1 MCCALALL
9 ACQSAVAADAKRVM
23 ILHSFGRDFKPWS
36 AYARTIRE
44 ELEQQTRWP
53 LDTMD
58 QVLASARL
66 SGDDLEGPFI
76 NYLEQLYAARPLDL
90 VITIGAPAGNF
101 VLRHRHKL
109 FPRTPVLL
117 AAVNQRRVPTAA
129 MTENDTAVAVN
140 IDHLAA
146 FESML
151 RVLPATKNVIV
162 MIGGSPSEK
171 SLREALARDLKP
183 LEGRIKLEW
192 TDNLSFEDVL
202 KSAAALPAHSAVYW
216 YNYSTDAAGVG
227 HEGDRALAR
236 FHAVAN
242 APIFS
247 YADAYFGRELLG
259 GPMLS
264 VAEGGSQTASVAV
277 RILGGEKA
285 GDIKTPASQFATPK
299 YDWRELQRWGISE
312 SSLPPSSQIY
322 FREPGLWEQYRLP
335 ILGIFAALLVQS
347 GMIGWLVYEHRR
359 RTRAEM
365 LARASMFDLTYR
377 NRLASAGELSASIAH
392 EVNQPLSG
400 IVLKASAA
408 LRWMKAEKPDMNKI
422 EGILSDIVSAGQRA
436 GDIVVGI
443 RAMFKKDA
451 NAKVAINLNNLI
463 NTVLALVRL
472 DLQKEGV
479 RVDTQLDQQLPSV
492 IGDPVQLQQVI
503 LNLILNAADAMRM
516 VERREL
522 KVQSSASASG
532 VVHVSIE
539 DSGKGVSVSD
549 LHRIFDPLFTTK
561 SSGMGMGLSICRTII
576 EAHGG
581 KISVLAGAE
590 RGAIFQFELPEADAA
605 EPRAQQ
611 AA

>member
-1 MCCALALL
+1 MIYRRIIFAIAGAMCCALALL

-36 AYARTIRE
+36 AYARAIRE

-66 SGDDLEGPFI
+66 SGDDLEDAFI
-76 NYLEQLYAARPLDL
+76 SYLEQLYAAHPLDL
-90 VITIGAPAGNF
+90 IITIGAPAGNF
-101 VLRHRHKL
+101 VLRHRHRL

-117 AAVNQRRVPTAA
+117 AAVNQRRIPTAA
-129 MTENDTAVAVN
+129 MTENDTVVAVN

-151 RVLPATKNVIV
+151 RVLPATKTVIV

-202 KSAAALPAHSAVYW
+202 KSAATLPAHSAVYW
-216 YNYSTDAAGVG
+216 YNYSIDVAGVRD
-227 HEGDRALAR
+227 EGDKGPAR

-277 RILGGEKA
+277 RILDGEKA

-335 ILGIFAALLVQS
+335 ILSIFAALLVQS
-347 GMIGWLVYEHRR
+347 GMIAWLVYEHRR

-365 LARASMFDLTYR
+365 LARASMLDLTYR
-377 NRLASAGELSASIAH
+377 NRLASAGELSASISH
-392 EVNQPLSG
+392 EGNQPLTG
-400 IVLKASAA
+400 MVLKASAA
-408 LRWMKAEKPDMNKI
+408 LRWIKAEKPDMKKI

-451 NAKVAINLNNLI
+451 NAKVSINLNNLI

-479 RVDTQLDQQLPSV
+479 RVDTQLDQELPSV
-492 IGDPVQLQQVI
+492 TGDPVQLQQVI
-503 LNLILNAADAMRM
+503 LNLILNAADAMRT
-516 VERREL
+516 VERRQL
-522 KVQSSASASG
+522 KVQSSASAASG
-532 VVHVSIE
+532 VV
-539 DSGKGVSVSD
+539 
-549 LHRIFDPLFTTK
+549 
-561 SSGMGMGLSICRTII
+561 
-576 EAHGG
+576 
-581 KISVLAGAE
+581 
-590 RGAIFQFELPEADAA
+590 
-605 EPRAQQ
+605 
-611 AA
+611 